1 VVLKVTDGMQV
12 IAAYHSTRRSEENS
26 DNPEPII
33 SINTLFI
40 KFTA

>member
-1 VVLKVTDGMQV
+1 VVLKVTGGMQV
-12 IAAYHSTRRSEENS
+12 IAAYHSTRSEENS